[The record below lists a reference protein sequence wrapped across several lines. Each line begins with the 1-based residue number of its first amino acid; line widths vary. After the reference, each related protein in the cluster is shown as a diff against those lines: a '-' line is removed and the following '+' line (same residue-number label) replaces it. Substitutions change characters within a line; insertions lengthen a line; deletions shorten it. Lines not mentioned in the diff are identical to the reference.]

1 MCSLFVSESLFS
13 FFNEVHLDTLA
24 GEETDDGFLALSDNE
39 DVTNSSAEGVSVGV
53 LDMDDVK
60 AAGVLFDVL
69 DDTNSTDVV
78 TSSDDN

>member
-13 FFNEVHLDTLA
+13 FFNEIHLDTLA
-24 GEETDDGFLALSDNE
+24 VEETDDGFLALSDNE

-60 AAGVLFDVL
+60 AARVLFDVL